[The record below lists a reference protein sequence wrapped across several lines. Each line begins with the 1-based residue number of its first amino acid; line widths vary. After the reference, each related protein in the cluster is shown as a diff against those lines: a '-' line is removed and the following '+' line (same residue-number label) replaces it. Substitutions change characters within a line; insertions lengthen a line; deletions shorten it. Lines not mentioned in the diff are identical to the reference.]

1 MPHRASS
8 DEPPTRV
15 EIRRSARR
23 RRTVS
28 ARVDGDR
35 VVVLMPAGLSQ
46 EQEQHHVVDLLT
58 RLRRTRQ
65 RRRLQGED
73 LMGRSRRLSQEHL
86 DGRASPSTVR
96 WVTNQGSR
104 WGSCSTSGR
113 SIRISSELEGMPEF
127 VVDAVLVHELAH
139 LLVPDHGPRFTELV
153 RRYPRY
159 EEAQAFLQGVCW
171 ARGRPPTLLEGDD
184 PAVPEGPSGPP
195 ASVSGEP
202 PASVSGEQGC

>member
-8 DEPPTRV
+8 DEPPPRV

-23 RRTVS
+23 RRTAS
-28 ARVDGDR
+28 ARVGGDR

-58 RLRRTRQ
+58 RLRCTRQ
-65 RRRLQGED
+65 RLQGED
-73 LMGRSRRLSQEHL
+73 LMGRSRRLSQDHL
-86 DGRASPSTVR
+86 AGRVSPGTVR

-127 VVDAVLVHELAH
+127 VVDAVLV
-139 LLVPDHGPRFTELV
+139 
-153 RRYPRY
+153 
-159 EEAQAFLQGVCW
+159 QAFLQGVCW
-171 ARGRPPTLLEGDD
+171 ARARPPTLLEGDD
-184 PAVPEGPSGPP
+184 PAVPEGPGEPP
-195 ASVSGEP
+195 TSVSGEP
-202 PASVSGEQGC
+202 LARVSGEQGC